1 MVVCILCVSSRCS
14 NLLPTDVIT
23 NLQDSRDCASSR
35 SASKRTRRI
44 HTASRGGKYAHDDSS
59 SDVESVSTSGQL
71 TTSPPMWRPSANERE
86 RARTQSL
93 NEAFAC
99 LRRIV
104 PTLPS
109 DKLSKIQ
116 TVRLATRYIDFL
128 YATLRY
134 HQQRAPAAPA
144 VYDAG
149 PLLTPII
156 PPPTTYVGV
165 VPVPLSASLA
175 QLNHAP
181 VVVRQ
186 SLASSSSSSS
196 SASSSSPSSLVTS
209 TPP

>member
-1 MVVCILCVSSRCS
+1 
-14 NLLPTDVIT
+14 
-23 NLQDSRDCASSR
+23 
-35 SASKRTRRI
+35 
-44 HTASRGGKYAHDDSS
+44 
-59 SDVESVSTSGQL
+59 
-71 TTSPPMWRPSANERE
+71 MWRPSANERE

-93 NEAFAC
+93 NEAFAR

-134 HQQRAPAAPA
+134 HQQHAPVVPA

-149 PLLTPII
+149 PLLMPLI

-165 VPVPLSASLA
+165 VPLSASLP
-175 QLNHAP
+175 QLNHAA

-186 SLASSSSSSS
+186 SLTSSSSSSS
-196 SASSSSPSSLVTS
+196 LSPAVLVTS

>member
-1 MVVCILCVSSRCS
+1 MVVCALCFSSRCS

-35 SASKRTRRI
+35 SAIKRARRG

-134 HQQRAPAAPA
+134 HQQRAPA

-149 PLLTPII
+149 PLLMPIV

-165 VPVPLSASLA
+165 VPVPLSASLP

-196 SASSSSPSSLVTS
+196 SPSSLVTS